1 MKKITTIVTSLILM
15 VFGLTLI
22 PANTH
27 AAIDCSDDTIPQSV
41 LRANGCSSDDDEPE
55 LSDIIVNIINGAIGV
70 LSVVIV
76 IFIIVGGVNYM
87 TSAGDPGKIEK
98 AKKTILYAVVGAII
112 CALAFAIT
120 NFVIGALQN
129 ADASNEGEPPID
141 GGGPI
146 SLVISSKD

>member
-1 MKKITTIVTSLILM
+1 MKKFTTIITSLILM
-15 VFGLTLI
+15 VFGLALV

-27 AAIDCSDDTIPQSV
+27 AAINCSDNTIPPSV

-112 CALAFAIT
+112 CVLAFAIT
-120 NFVIGALQN
+120 NFVIGALKN
-129 ADASNEGEPPID
+129 ADSGSEID

-146 SLVISSKD
+146 SSVFYPED

>member
-1 MKKITTIVTSLILM
+1 MKKFTTIITSLILM

-22 PANTH
+22 PTNTH
-27 AAIDCSDDTIPQSV
+27 AAINCSDDTIPQSV
-41 LRANGCSSDDDEPE
+41 LKANGCSPDDTPTLDTV
-55 LSDIIVNIINGAIGV
+55 IVNIINGAIGV